1 MTRETE
7 FLLATLRGTH
17 TAVPESVN
25 WAALLDLADS
35 HRVLPIFCRNIPSAL
50 PEALTTAV
58 RVQWAASAFLAS
70 ELQGLLREFTLS
82 GLEVLPLKGPLLG
95 QILYGSP
102 ALRPSDDLDLLVRPE
117 DFVQAQSLLIH
128 LGFTPAYEPDD
139 YHQTLQRGDTCVELH
154 FAVAPPSSPA
164 MDLEGVW
171 RRARIVEFR
180 GEKARCFANPD
191 LLVYLTLHGV
201 KHEFARLLWVL
212 DVVRALAD
220 SDEDDLNQALQTARN
235 IGVEGALLTT
245 CALARYSFDAVLPL
259 PIAAAIERQPAIS
272 AQAKL
277 MWEKIL
283 AGSANPQTSHQGAG
297 LFVQLEPGARGRWAQ
312 RSRLFLPSQQDQLW
326 AQQHNIPSQWM
337 RLLRP
342 LRLLAK
348 HGPAA
353 AWRTVFPRVAIKS
366 RVAKQL
372 SAND

>member
-1 MTRETE
+1 MTSETE

-25 WAALLDLADS
+25 WQALLDLAES
-35 HRVLPIFCRNIPSAL
+35 HGVLPIFCSQFNGVL
-50 PEALTTAV
+50 PEALAARLRTEWT
-58 RVQWAASAFLAS
+58 ASAFLAT
-70 ELQGLLREFTLS
+70 ELQGVLREFSSL
-82 GLEVLPLKGPLLG
+82 GLDVLPLKGPLLG
-95 QILYGSP
+95 QILYASP
-102 ALRPSDDLDLLVRPE
+102 SLRPSDDLDLLVRPE
-117 DFVQAQSLLIH
+117 DFEQAQSLLFH

-139 YHQTLQRGDTCVELH
+139 YHQALQRGNTCVELH

-164 MDLEGVW
+164 MDLEGLW
-171 RRARIVEFR
+171 RRARVVEFR
-180 GEKARCFANPD
+180 GEKARCFAKPD

-201 KHEFARLLWVL
+201 KHQFARLLWIL
-212 DVVRALAD
+212 DVVRALAA
-220 SDEDDLNQALQTARN
+220 SDEDDLNHALNMARA
-235 IGVEGALLTT
+235 IGLEGALLTT
-245 CALARYSFDAVLPL
+245 CALARDGFHAALPF

-277 MWEKIL
+277 MWSRVL
-283 AGSANPQTSHQGAG
+283 AGPANPQTSHQGAG

-342 LRLLAK
+342 LRLLSK

-353 AWRTVFPRVAIKS
+353 VWRTLFPAAAMK
-366 RVAKQL
+366 APLTKEL
-372 SAND
+372 SASD